1 MVALQNAANR
11 AKLVSSTE
19 SALFVHTEALH
30 WTSHNEV
37 PLFLS
42 RPIYMASECKRILS
56 NSKHMLTKPETS
68 IDFSVLGFRYAAGAG
83 DAHGHV
89 ARQATAN

>member
-11 AKLVSSTE
+11 AKWVSSTE

-37 PLFLS
+37 PLFVS
-42 RPIYMASECKRILS
+42 RPIYMANECKRILS
-56 NSKHMLTKPETS
+56 GSKHMLTKPTTS
-68 IDFSVLGFRYAAGAG
+68 IDFSVIGLQCAAGAR
-83 DAHGHV
+83 DV
-89 ARQATAN
+89 AQLPSPR